1 MTASKKPVALSDQQ
15 ARLLRLKSNR
25 LMPDPAGPA
34 ETAAQVVRAVVGI
47 QAQDLPAAMLSIRA
61 RSRRLTADQI
71 EKARLT
77 DRSILW
83 TWCLRGTLH
92 LVTPE
97 DAAWLIP
104 FLGPALI
111 AGDRRR
117 MAQLDWDEDG
127 AAQGLRL
134 IRAAL
139 EEKGALTREEVVNL
153 LRANHLPH
161 QGQAPV
167 HLLFRAAL
175 EGLLC
180 YGPNRNDKA
189 AYALFEAWAGELRPL
204 PREEALAGL
213 ARRYLAA
220 YAPAGA
226 PDLAVWAGIKRGEAR
241 EAFQLIQDEIVP
253 VELAG
258 QTMRMLKAQLPW
270 LDDPEPS
277 APLVHL
283 LPRFD
288 TFLLG
293 YASRD
298 LAVDPAYARRV
309 NAGGGII
316 HPVVLVDGRAVGTW
330 KAVRRGKQMEIQI
343 DPFENLPAE
352 LTPYMEAEAADIA
365 RFLRKEVIT
374 SLKKG
379 G

>member
-1 MTASKKPVALSDQQ
+1 MAIKMAIVLSDQKT
-15 ARLLRLKSNR
+15 RLLRLKSNR
-25 LMPDPAGPA
+25 LLPDPAGPA
-34 ETAAQVVRAVVGI
+34 ETVAQVVRAVVGI
-47 QAQDLPAAMLSIRA
+47 QAQDLPAALLSIRA
-61 RSRRLTADQI
+61 RSSGLTAAQV
-71 EKARLT
+71 EQARLS

-92 LVTPE
+92 LVTAE
-97 DAAWLIP
+97 DARWLIP
-104 FLGPALI
+104 LLGPALI

-117 MAQLDWDEDG
+117 MAQLGWDEAG

-134 IRAAL
+134 LRAAL

-161 QGQAPV
+161 QGQATV

-180 YGPNRNDKA
+180 YGPTRLNKS
-189 AYALFEAWAGELRPL
+189 AYVLFEAWAGKLRPL
-204 PREEALAGL
+204 QRDEALAAL

-220 YAPAGA
+220 YAPAGP
-226 PDLAVWAGIKRGEAR
+226 PDLASWAGIKLGETR
-241 EAFQLIQDEIVP
+241 KAFKLIQDEIVP
-253 VELAG
+253 VETAG
-258 QTMRMLKAQLPW
+258 QSLWLLKEQIPW
-270 LDDPEPS
+270 LDDPQPA
-277 APLVHL
+277 APLVQL

-298 LAVDPAYARRV
+298 LAVDSAYAKRV

-330 KAVRRGKQMEIQI
+330 KVVRRGKQMEIQI
-343 DPFENLPAE
+343 DPFESMPAKS
-352 LTPYMEAEAADIA
+352 TPYIEAEAANIA
-365 RFLRKEVIT
+365 RFLGIEVIT
-374 SLKKG
+374 SFK
-379 G
+379 

>member
-1 MTASKKPVALSDQQ
+1 MPVVLSDPQS
-15 ARLLRLKSNR
+15 RLLRLKSNR
-25 LMPDPAGPA
+25 LMPVAHRPA

-47 QAQDLPAAMLSIRA
+47 QAQDLPAALLSIRA
-61 RSRRLTADQI
+61 RSPGLTTDQI
-71 EKARLT
+71 DQARLS

-92 LVTPE
+92 LLAAE

-104 FLGPALI
+104 FLGPVLI
-111 AGDRRR
+111 AGDRLR
-117 MAQLDWDEDG
+117 MAQLGWDDAG
-127 AAQGLRL
+127 AVQGLRL
-134 IRAAL
+134 VQAVL

-175 EGLLC
+175 EGLIC
-180 YGPNRNDKA
+180 YGPLRNNKA
-189 AYALFEAWAGELRPL
+189 AYVLFEAWAGELRPL
-204 PREEALAGL
+204 PREEALTGL

-226 PDLAVWAGIKRGEAR
+226 SDLAGWSGIKLGEAR

-253 VELAG
+253 VEAAG
-258 QTMRMLKAQLPW
+258 RPMGMLKVQMPW
-270 LDDPEPS
+270 LDDPQPS
-277 APLVHL
+277 TPLVHL

-298 LAVDPAYARRV
+298 LTVEPAYAKRV

-316 HPVVLVDGRAVGTW
+316 HPTVLVDGQAVGTW
-330 KAVRRGKQMEIQI
+330 KTVRRGKQMEIHI
-343 DPFENLPAE
+343 DPFESLPAE
-352 LTPYMEAEAADIA
+352 LSPYIEAEAAEIA
-365 RFLRKEVIT
+365 RFLGLPVQ
-374 SLKKG
+374 
-379 G
+379 